1 MLRTPCKYTS
11 LGIDSE
17 ESASDGKE
25 LSCTEKS
32 RKSCKR
38 KKINKTKKLT
48 TRLYTNHE
56 NIETNLRS
64 SI

>member
-25 LSCTEKS
+25 LSCTEES
-32 RKSCKR
+32 RTSCKR
-38 KKINKTKKLT
+38 KKKK
-48 TRLYTNHE
+48 
-56 NIETNLRS
+56 
-64 SI
+64 

>member
-25 LSCTEKS
+25 LSCTEES
-32 RKSCKR
+32 RTSCKR
-38 KKINKTKKLT
+38 KKKIKQKTHDKII
-48 TRLYTNHE
+48 HE
-56 NIETNLRS
+56 S
-64 SI
+64 